1 MGMKVMKCC
10 RVSML
15 LMVMAVWAGC
25 APKKPEP
32 VKKSEAEKKSE
43 PAAVPGEASEDLE
56 QRVIEALQ
64 TVFDP
69 EALGCPITSVSSW
82 G

>member
-10 RVSML
+10 CVSML
-15 LMVMAVWAGC
+15 LIAMAVWAGC

-32 VKKSEAEKKSE
+32 VKTAEI
-43 PAAVPGEASEDLE
+43 ADG
-56 QRVIEALQ
+56 
-64 TVFDP
+64 TVDP
-69 EALGCPITSVSSW
+69 VQVGQGIS